1 MDEKIVFR
9 APNEVKKRA
18 EALAKI
24 RTRVEGEEVSASDIY
39 RRAVK
44 LYLRH
49 MEDSGNAPTF
59 VFDE

>member
-1 MDEKIVFR
+1 MSDKAVFR
-9 APNEVKKRA
+9 CPKELKDRV

-24 RTRVEGEEVSASDIY
+24 RTRAEGEEVNASDIY

-49 MEDSGNAPTF
+49 MEESGNAPTF
-59 VFDE
+59 VLDE